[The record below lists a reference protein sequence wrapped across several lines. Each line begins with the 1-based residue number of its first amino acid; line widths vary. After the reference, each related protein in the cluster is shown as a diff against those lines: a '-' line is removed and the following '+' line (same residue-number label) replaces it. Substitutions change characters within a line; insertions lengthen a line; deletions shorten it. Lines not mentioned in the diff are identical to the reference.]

1 MRRSYFRLL
10 EGLLFS
16 LPLLFASC
24 GNGDNALEEIIN
36 GGGSGGG
43 GSAADHSNQYLVYS
57 YSTALDST
65 WTDIPANATKW
76 TGTVTPGN
84 VAEGTYVVEGTAIC
98 AGQLV
103 LMGEVNLIFKDGAKL
118 TVNDGITYDMVGGA
132 GSLNIYGQ
140 GISSSMGQLIVNND
154 TPVDLGG
161 GLYEASGILV
171 LALSVHGCKIE
182 TTGDTGG
189 TATVASKGIEI
200 PNGSGDITI
209 YNGNIKAIGLSALAA
224 GSGIVYDGTGNV
236 NIYGGVLEAKG
247 GNAIDDANVGE
258 GFYCGGNLTIKG
270 DAIVK
275 VYGGADSGHA
285 QGGHGIRLNTG
296 DIEISGNADVYAESG
311 KDAVAAI
318 YTNIG
323 NINISG
329 GKVEAV
335 GNNNGN
341 GIEISVGTTTV
352 SGGAVIATGGASGFG
367 MDCKIVVGTGLKFY
381 EDDSANPS
389 ASVAGTPGDGTTII
403 YCNNKRYVEIK

>member
-1 MRRSYFRLL
+1 MCLTSC
-10 EGLLFS
+10 EGALDDVLGEWS
-16 LPLLFASC
+16 RPTP
-24 GNGDNALEEIIN
+24 GNNTN
-36 GGGSGGG
+36 TTPTS
-43 GSAADHSNQYLVYS
+43 DHSNQYLVYS
-57 YSTALDST
+57 YSTALDSV
-65 WTDIPANATKW
+65 WTNIEGATVW
-76 TGTVTPGN
+76 TGTVAPGN
-84 VAEGTYVVEGTAIC
+84 VAAGTYVVEGTATC

-103 LMGEVNLIFKDGAKL
+103 LMGEVNLILKDGAKL
-118 TVNDGITYDMVGGA
+118 TVDDGISYDNVNGV

-140 GISSSMGQLIVNND
+140 GISSNMGQLIVNND
-154 TPVDLGG
+154 NPVGG
-161 GLYEASGILV
+161 EANALCV

-189 TATVASKGIEI
+189 TATVGSKGIEI

>member
-1 MRRSYFRLL
+1 MKHSIKFNLTGGVIL
-10 EGLLFS
+10 FCLAMCLTSCEGALDDVLGEWS
-16 LPLLFASC
+16 RPTP
-24 GNGDNALEEIIN
+24 GNNTN
-36 GGGSGGG
+36 TTPT
-43 GSAADHSNQYLVYS
+43 ADHSNQYLVYS
-57 YSTALDST
+57 YSTALDSV
-65 WTDIPANATKW
+65 WTNIEGATVW
-76 TGTVTPGN
+76 TGTVAPGN
-84 VAEGTYVVEGTAIC
+84 VAAGTYVVEGTATC

-103 LMGEVNLIFKDGAKL
+103 LMGEVNLILKDGAKL
-118 TVNDGITYDMVGGA
+118 TVDDGIFYDNVNGV

-140 GISSSMGQLIVNND
+140 GISSNMGQLIVNND
-154 TPVDLGG
+154 NPVGG
-161 GLYEASGILV
+161 EANALCV

-189 TATVASKGIEI
+189 TATVGSKGIEI

-367 MDCKIVVGTGLKFY
+367 MDCNIVVGTGLKFY

>member
-1 MRRSYFRLL
+1 MCLTSC
-10 EGLLFS
+10 EGALDDVLGEWS
-16 LPLLFASC
+16 RPTP
-24 GNGDNALEEIIN
+24 GNNTN
-36 GGGSGGG
+36 TTPT
-43 GSAADHSNQYLVYS
+43 ADHSNQYLVYS
-57 YSTALDST
+57 YSTALDSV
-65 WTDIPANATKW
+65 WTNIEGATVW
-76 TGTVTPGN
+76 TGTVAPGN
-84 VAEGTYVVEGTAIC
+84 VAAGTYVVEGTATC

-103 LMGEVNLIFKDGAKL
+103 LMGEVNLILKDGAKL
-118 TVNDGITYDMVGGA
+118 TVDDGISYDNVNGV

-140 GISSSMGQLIVNND
+140 GISSSMGQLIVNNN
-154 TPVDLGG
+154 TPVGG
-161 GLYEASGILV
+161 EANAIRV

-247 GNAIDDANVGE
+247 GNAIDDVNVGE

-285 QGGHGIRLNTG
+285 YGGHGIRLNTG

-335 GNNNGN
+335 GNNNGK
-341 GIEISVGTTTV
+341 GIETGVGTTTV
-352 SGGAVIATGGASGFG
+352 SGGAVVATGGASALG
-367 MDCKIVVGTGLKFY
+367 MNGKIIVATGYTYYEGT
-381 EDDSANPS
+381 SANPS
-389 ASVAGTPGDGTTII
+389 TDAGATSTPGDGTTII
-403 YCNNKRYVEIK
+403 NCTKRYVEIK